1 MISLLTLVTFILLLA
16 FVPRDTPQ
24 SQSSKGNKQFAIL
37 GNWHIQL
44 TLLAIIL
51 VCAAQYTYYT
61 YIRTL
66 ITDYMHFPKSW
77 LNVLLL
83 LLGLAFIAGN
93 KTGGF
98 LADHGGIKRLPLV
111 FGIQTVL
118 LFLLAPLLPLS
129 WLAFLCIVG
138 ICCVN
143 SMYGWSSSQV
153 YFLDLAA
160 AEYPESIDF
169 ASSFNSIFANV
180 GISLGSFTA
189 AQAAGLTGIASIP
202 YFGGVYSLL
211 SCLLMVLVCRQLAAK
226 K

>member
-118 LFLLAPLLPLS
+118 LFLLAPEFKNIS
-129 WLAFLCIVG
+129 NAIQ
-138 ICCVN
+138 VN
-143 SMYGWSSSQV
+143 SIKHI
-153 YFLDLAA
+153 L
-160 AEYPESIDF
+160 
-169 ASSFNSIFANV
+169 
-180 GISLGSFTA
+180 
-189 AQAAGLTGIASIP
+189 
-202 YFGGVYSLL
+202 
-211 SCLLMVLVCRQLAAK
+211 VL
-226 K
+226 

>member
-98 LADHGGIKRLPLV
+98 LADHGGIKRLTLV

-118 LFLLAPLLPLS
+118 LFLLAPLC
-129 WLAFLCIVG
+129 LCP
-138 ICCVN
+138 
-143 SMYGWSSSQV
+143 GWPSC
-153 YFLDLAA
+153 
-160 AEYPESIDF
+160 
-169 ASSFNSIFANV
+169 ASSASAASTACTGLPPRF
-180 GISLGSFTA
+180 ISWTWPQLNIPSQST
-189 AQAAGLTGIASIP
+189 LPPASTRFLP
-202 YFGGVYSLL
+202 MSASPWAPL
-211 SCLLMVLVCRQLAAK
+211 RQRKRHA
-226 K
+226 

>member
-66 ITDYMHFPKSW
+66 ITDYMHFHFPKSW

-98 LADHGGIKRLPLV
+98 LADHGGIKRLTLV

-118 LFLLAPLLPLS
+118 LFLLASLLPLS

-143 SMYGWSSSQV
+143 SMYGSSTQV

-189 AQAAGLTGIASIP
+189 AQAACLTGIASTP

-211 SCLLMVLVCRQLAAK
+211 S
-226 K
+226 

>member
-1 MISLLTLVTFILLLA
+1 
-16 FVPRDTPQ
+16 
-24 SQSSKGNKQFAIL
+24 
-37 GNWHIQL
+37 
-44 TLLAIIL
+44 
-51 VCAAQYTYYT
+51 
-61 YIRTL
+61 
-66 ITDYMHFPKSW
+66 MHFPKSW

-129 WLAFLCIVG
+129 WLDFLCIVG

-143 SMYGWSSSQV
+143 SMYRSSTQV
-153 YFLDLAA
+153 YFLDLA
-160 AEYPESIDF
+160 
-169 ASSFNSIFANV
+169 
-180 GISLGSFTA
+180 
-189 AQAAGLTGIASIP
+189 
-202 YFGGVYSLL
+202 
-211 SCLLMVLVCRQLAAK
+211 CRQLAAK

>member
-1 MISLLTLVTFILLLA
+1 MASIIGLPIGTLISTTFSWHASFWMISLLTLVTFILLLA

-66 ITDYMHFPKSW
+66 ITNYMHFPKSW

-98 LADHGGIKRLPLV
+98 LGAFWPTMAGSSACLWSLASRLFCSSSWLPFCLCPGWPSCASSASAASTACTGLPPR
-111 FGIQTVL
+111 FISWTWPRLNIPSQSTL
-118 LFLLAPLLPLS
+118 PPASTRFLPMSASPWAPLR
-129 WLAFLCIVG
+129 
-138 ICCVN
+138 
-143 SMYGWSSSQV
+143 QRKR
-153 YFLDLAA
+153 
-160 AEYPESIDF
+160 
-169 ASSFNSIFANV
+169 
-180 GISLGSFTA
+180 
-189 AQAAGLTGIASIP
+189 QA
-202 YFGGVYSLL
+202 
-211 SCLLMVLVCRQLAAK
+211 
-226 K
+226 